1 MTISLINLTVLVTYL
16 LIISHFVHHVIAT
29 SHPSCWPDDES
40 TNPLIFREC
49 LDIINQEVTR
59 GHDPNLPLKF
69 SQDSSLEPDI
79 LLPMS
84 WLGGRTSNCI
94 VGLAFAPDRTG
105 YDRVRMLDVQRAATA
120 LGVECVIKPPHRGGI
135 VQIGWFDKMGLV
147 LVSEE
152 PLKRKKNKTLSI
164 D

>member
-1 MTISLINLTVLVTYL
+1 MTIPLINITVLVTYL
-16 LIISHFVHHVIAT
+16 LIVSHSVHHVIA
-29 SHPSCWPDDES
+29 SLHPSCWPNDES
-40 TNPLIFREC
+40 TGPLVFREC
-49 LDIINQEVTR
+49 LDIINHVVAH
-59 GHDPNLPLKF
+59 GHDLNVPLKF

-94 VGLAFAPDRTG
+94 VGLAFVPDKTG
-105 YDRVRMLDVQRAATA
+105 YDRVSMSDIQRAATA

-152 PLKRKKNKTLSI
+152 LLKRDKNKTLSI